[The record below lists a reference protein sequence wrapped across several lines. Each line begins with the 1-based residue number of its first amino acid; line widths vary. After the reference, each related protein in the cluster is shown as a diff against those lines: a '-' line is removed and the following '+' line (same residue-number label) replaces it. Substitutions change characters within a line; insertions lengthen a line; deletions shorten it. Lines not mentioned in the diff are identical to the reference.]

1 MPCGDITERIR
12 LIIDSGDRLVSYR
25 FLKKTC
31 GGSIGPET
39 LHQEDIIGQSIDVIV
54 GREERS
60 FQGMGMGGND
70 IAEFLKGKHINAIQS
85 AIRAFLGLKPKGNSS
100 SCTIARIEYDK
111 NGTFIEAEIK
121 SELEVDKV
129 KACDHCGPH

>member
-12 LIIDSGDRLVSYR
+12 LTIDSDDRLVSYR

-39 LHQEDIIGQSIDVIV
+39 LHQEDIIGQPIDIIV
-54 GREERS
+54 GWEERS

-70 IAEFLKGKHINAIQS
+70 IAEFLKGKHIYAIQS
-85 AIRAFLGLKPKGNSS
+85 TIRAFLGLTPKDISS
-100 SCTIARIEYDK
+100 SCTIARVEYDR

-121 SELEVDKV
+121 SKFAVDKV
-129 KACDHCGPH
+129 KACDHCGSL